1 MSQLKEKLLS
11 SFIAFEEQ
19 KNVDSYVHG
28 IRTKSIKKFEKEG
41 FPTKKMENWKYTSL
55 KKVLDYDYKLFPT
68 VTEALEFKDIKDFL
82 IDDIESYKIIFVDG
96 KYCSHLSETTHD
108 GMDICICLLYTSPS
122 PRDMRRSR
130 MPSSA

>member
-41 FPTKKMENWKYTSL
+41 FPTKKNG
-55 KKVLDYDYKLFPT
+55 KLEIYF
-68 VTEALEFKDIKDFL
+68 TEKSTRLRL
-82 IDDIESYKIIFVDG
+82 
-96 KYCSHLSETTHD
+96 
-108 GMDICICLLYTSPS
+108 
-122 PRDMRRSR
+122 
-130 MPSSA
+130 

>member
-68 VTEALEFKDIKDFL
+68 
-82 IDDIESYKIIFVDG
+82 
-96 KYCSHLSETTHD
+96 
-108 GMDICICLLYTSPS
+108 CLLYTSPS
-122 PRDMRRSR
+122 PRDRQKSR

>member
-41 FPTKKMENWKYTSL
+41 FPTKKMENWKY
-55 KKVLDYDYKLFPT
+55 F
-68 VTEALEFKDIKDFL
+68 
-82 IDDIESYKIIFVDG
+82 
-96 KYCSHLSETTHD
+96 
-108 GMDICICLLYTSPS
+108 
-122 PRDMRRSR
+122 
-130 MPSSA
+130 SSW

>member
-28 IRTKSIKKFEKEG
+28 IRTRAIKKFEEEG
-41 FPTKKMENWKYTSL
+41 FPTKRLENWKYTSL
-55 KKVLDYDYKLFPT
+55 KKTLQHDYKLFPSKS
-68 VTEALEFKDIKDFL
+68 EALEFKDIESFL
-82 IDDIESYKIIFVDG
+82 INDIESYKIIFVDG

-108 GMDICICLLYTSPS
+108 LSLIHI
-122 PRDMRRSR
+122 
-130 MPSSA
+130 

>member
-41 FPTKKMENWKYTSL
+41 FPTKKMEIWKYTSL
-55 KKVLDYDYKLFPT
+55 KKYSITTINY
-68 VTEALEFKDIKDFL
+68 FL
-82 IDDIESYKIIFVDG
+82 
-96 KYCSHLSETTHD
+96 LS
-108 GMDICICLLYTSPS
+108 LKP
-122 PRDMRRSR
+122 
-130 MPSSA
+130 